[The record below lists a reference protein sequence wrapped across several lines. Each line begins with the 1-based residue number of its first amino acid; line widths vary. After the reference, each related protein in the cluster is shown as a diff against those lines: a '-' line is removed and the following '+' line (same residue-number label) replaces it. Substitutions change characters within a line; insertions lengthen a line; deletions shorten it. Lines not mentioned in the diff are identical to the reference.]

1 MKKRIM
7 VVSIVLVLALLC
19 TVTACA
25 AGLYGTATIK
35 SGGTGKV
42 HLRMQP
48 STSAQSMGLYY
59 AGTPVYVDST
69 VNDQWVR
76 VTIGMERGYMM
87 SQYVTTR
94 GDYTDRRPTYWV
106 NLKSTSW
113 VNLRETP
120 STDARVLGRIYGGN
134 SVLVLGE
141 TNTRW
146 TYIQYGGTYGY
157 VMSQYL
163 SSGGVMPTAVPT
175 TQPYVMNPVT
185 VERVADR
192 YIAQMDPA
200 VFFNDA
206 YGASNGMVLA
216 FFANQQIKNFSYYS
230 IQSNYINGRLTCTSA
245 TKLFNVKNM
254 KNGDVARVDTIF
266 AGLLPDRAVAFTDA
280 RGHRYA
286 YALQLSGQDGT
297 VQMVSIDVYA
307 NGSSL

>member
-1 MKKRIM
+1 MKKRIT
-7 VVSIVLVLALLC
+7 VASILLVLVLVC
-19 TVTACA
+19 TSVACA
-25 AGLYGTATIK
+25 ASLYGTATIK

-42 HLRMQP
+42 HLRAQP
-48 STSAQSMGLYY
+48 STSAQSLGLYY
-59 AGTPVYVDST
+59 AGTPVYVNST
-69 VNDQWVR
+69 VNNQWVN

-87 SQYVTTR
+87 SEFLTTR
-94 GDYTDRRPTYWV
+94 GDYTDRRPTSWV

-163 SSGGVMPTAVPT
+163 SSGGVTPTVAPTAP
-175 TQPYVMNPVT
+175 PYVSNPVT
-185 VERVADR
+185 VEKVADR
-192 YIAQMDPA
+192 YIAQIDP
-200 VFFNDA
+200 VVYFNDA
-206 YGASNGMVLA
+206 YGVSNGMCLA
-216 FFANQQIKNFSYYS
+216 FSANQQIKNLSYYS

-245 TKLFNVKNM
+245 TKLFNVKSM
-254 KNGDVARVDTIF
+254 KNGDITLVDTLF
-266 AGLLPDRAVAFTDA
+266 AGMMPDRAVAFTDA

-286 YALQLSGQDGT
+286 YALQLSGRDGT